1 MTNKMHSVCTST
13 IACMLVLFVS
23 STNGQYH
30 GILINGQFGTQIYD
44 PFNTPHAQ
52 GNLSIGLA
60 NGTNAYTGAAVISG
74 TFPPLAYFVQ
84 TWHTD

>member
-1 MTNKMHSVCTST
+1 MHSVRPSK
-13 IACMLVLFVS
+13 IACMLVLFVP

-52 GNLSIGLA
+52 G
-60 NGTNAYTGAAVISG
+60 TV
-74 TFPPLAYFVQ
+74 FC
-84 TWHTD
+84 